1 MVNLR
6 YDAFLVV
13 STNIAVCSFFF
24 LGCRRTSS
32 TIIAN
37 DGLSI
42 FFLIKYCYKIFN
54 YIKIFPDREF
64 IFGKNEIVDKP

>member
-24 LGCRRTSS
+24 FWDVVGRQTPLLPMMVCRFS
-32 TIIAN
+32 
-37 DGLSI
+37 
-42 FFLIKYCYKIFN
+42 FFFIKYSYKIFN
-54 YIKIFPDREF
+54 YIKIFPEF
-64 IFGKNEIVDKP
+64 IFIFEEI